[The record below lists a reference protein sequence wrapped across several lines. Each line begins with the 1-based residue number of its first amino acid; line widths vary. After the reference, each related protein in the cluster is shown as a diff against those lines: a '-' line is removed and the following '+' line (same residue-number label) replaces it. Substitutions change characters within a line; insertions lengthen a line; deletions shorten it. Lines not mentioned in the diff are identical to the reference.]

1 MDDRLKEYIVEIDD
15 KEVAR
20 LKQRA
25 HRYLL
30 SREDKFETSIMR
42 FLVSIIARELRM
54 FVLLA
59 VLMSF
64 CLGLCMQYVQ
74 NVYLI
79 TAMHSALLGAGVLV
93 EIFRMFRYRM
103 NEIQFPTKLGMGR
116 LFLYKMLALTIIEG
130 LLLFLFMGAV
140 YQRYTVDGYLMLA
153 YGVLPN
159 LFVGGCLLGAS
170 RLFHSLLSM
179 LIVYCIAVVSVCGLL
194 HVLVLHISLSLL
206 HSAILGLTLLS
217 FLFFLW
223 MIQRVYCTMRAT
235 GGELSWN

>member
-1 MDDRLKEYIVEIDD
+1 MDDRLKEYVVEIDEE
-15 KEVAR
+15 EVAR

-25 HRYLL
+25 HRFLL
-30 SREDKFETSIMR
+30 PREDKFETSTLR
-42 FLVSIIARELRM
+42 FLASIITRELRM

-59 VLMSF
+59 VLLSL
-64 CLGLCMQYVQ
+64 CLGLCVQYVQ
-74 NVYLI
+74 DIYLI
-79 TAMHSALLGAGVLV
+79 TAMHSALLGAGVLI

-116 LFLYKMLALTIIEG
+116 LFLYKMLALTFIEG
-130 LLLFLFMGAV
+130 LLLFLFIAIV
-140 YQRYTVDGYLMLA
+140 YRRYAVDGYLMLA
-153 YGVLPN
+153 YGILPN

-179 LIVYCIAVVSVCGLL
+179 LIVYSIAIVSVCGLL
-194 HVLVLHISLSLL
+194 HVLVLRISVSLL
-206 HSAILGLTLLS
+206 HGIILGLTLLS

-223 MIQRVYCTMRAT
+223 MIQRVYSTMKVI

>member
-1 MDDRLKEYIVEIDD
+1 MDDRLKEYVVEIDEE
-15 KEVAR
+15 EVAR

-25 HRYLL
+25 HCYLL
-30 SREDKFETSIMR
+30 QREDKFETSIMCI
-42 FLVSIIARELRM
+42 LVSIIARELRM

-59 VLMSF
+59 TTMSL

-74 NVYLI
+74 DVYLI
-79 TAMHSALLGAGVLV
+79 TAMYSALLGAGVLV
-93 EIFRMFRYRM
+93 EIFRMFRYHM

-130 LLLFLFMGAV
+130 LLLFLFIGII
-140 YQRYTVDGYLMLA
+140 YQRYAVDGYLLLA

-179 LIVYCIAVVSVCGLL
+179 LIVYSIAIISVCGLL
-194 HVLVLHISLSLL
+194 HFLVLRISLSLL

-217 FLFFLW
+217 FLFFLG
-223 MIQRVYCTMRAT
+223 MIQRVYRTMRVT

>member
-1 MDDRLKEYIVEIDD
+1 MDDWLKEYIVEIDEE
-15 KEVAR
+15 EVLQ

-25 HRYLL
+25 YRYLL
-30 SREDKFETSIMR
+30 PREDKFETSIMR

-64 CLGLCMQYVQ
+64 CVGLCMQYVQ
-74 NVYLI
+74 DVYLI

-116 LFLYKMLALTIIEG
+116 LFLYKMLALTMIEG
-130 LLLFLFMGAV
+130 LLLFLFIAIL
-140 YQRYTVDGYLMLA
+140 YQRYAVDDYLILA

-179 LIVYCIAVVSVCGLL
+179 LIIYSIAIVSVCGLL
-194 HVLVLHISLSLL
+194 HLLVLQISLALL
-206 HSAILGLTLLS
+206 HSIILSLTLLS
-217 FLFFLW
+217 FFFFLW
-223 MIQRVYCTMRAT
+223 MIQRVYSTMKVI